1 MQPRV
6 LVASI
11 ATWLCLAAVGSAAEV
26 HAEVAS
32 ALKPAR
38 VTSNAV
44 PGELIVAFERRVSA
58 RDRSRALAR
67 VGAVAKKQFRHIDAV
82 LASVPAGERAHAIQ
96 ALRRDG
102 RVRYAEPNF
111 LLRASA
117 HSGTPDDPAF
127 HELWGLENFGQTVNG
142 IPGTADA
149 DIDATEAWEVTTG
162 DPGVVVAV
170 IDTGIDYSHPDL
182 AASIWLNPGETCAGC
197 RTDRVD
203 NDGNGFVDDV
213 RGWDFANEDADPFDD
228 HGHGTHVAG
237 TIGARGN
244 NGIGVAGVNWAVR
257 LMPLKF
263 LGADGSGTSADAIRA
278 LLYAVDE
285 GAVVSNNSYGGDGF
299 SQAFADAIAYA
310 DAHGSLFV
318 AAAGNSLSN
327 NDVTPT
333 YPASFDF
340 PNVITVAATDGADRK
355 AWFSNYGRQSVELGA
370 PGDNIY
376 STVPGSR
383 YDYLS
388 GTSMASP
395 HVAGA
400 AALAKAAFPAAS
412 DVGIK
417 ALLLRTVDAN
427 ASLDQQTATGG
438 RLNVNSAVRCSG
450 TPQVWLESPAA
461 GFVAALG
468 QPVTVTAIAAVCGNP
483 SGIAVTATGNGEPIT
498 LTQRADGLYTGQYT
512 PNSEGPLSISVRGG
526 AGASSDV
533 RTATGDGPQVDLRRR
548 RSRNGDDDDVRRGR
562 PPRIPRHRR
571 AACEPEALRRQHR
584 HERLLQ
590 RESLDPQAGRLR
602 ARHSDLLRHERR
614 LRRYK
619 DAAHGRVVPDPHR
632 STGNRDRKRH
642 ADALRRTGRRE
653 RRHHRRW
660 RRRNA
665 LDDDSGAKRAGDV
678 HGRRGPAREP
688 APGRRHDGPVDVL
701 RGQGVDHRTRRV
713 DVRDAGL
720 LRDERRL
727 RRCKNTCGERHVHDS
742 RRPAGDRDRER
753 DAHSLRRPGGYERE
767 HLARELRLE
776 CHDDRARTER
786 AGHVRGRSGPAYKR
800 QSLGHD
806 LERRLRLGPQS
817 RRIDTGPSDLRRHK
831 RRHSS
836 TPGVCRAR
844 ARTPVVVD
852 PQGMATGSATV
863 TVYDVPPDPAA
874 AGSPG
879 GPGVGVTTTVPGQ
892 NAKVTFTGT
901 AGRRLSIR
909 LTSVSMSSAQVSI
922 VRPDG
927 STLGATAYVGTAGG
941 FLDATALPASG
952 TYSVLVDPQ
961 GTATGSMTLALY
973 DVPTDASATAST
985 GGPAVTVATTVPG
998 QNAGVSFGSSGGQ
1011 PVTVSV
1017 TGVTVAL
1024 TTFSVLRPDG
1034 STLVAPS
1041 YMTSSGKTISIQLPG
1056 PGTYVVVLN
1065 PYSAY
1070 TGSFTVARH
1079 LSRPGL

>member
-376 STVPGSR
+376 STIPGSR

-533 RTATGDGPQVDLRRR
+533 RTATGTVPRSISAGGAPVTVTTTTSGEDALLAFPGTAGQRVSLKLSAVSIGTNACCSAKVSILRPDGSALATPTYFGTSGGFVDTRTLPTAGSYRILIDPQGTATGSVTLTLYDVPADANAAITAGGGAVTLSTTTPGQNVQATFTGVAGQRVSLRLADVTMGPSTCCGGKVSITAPGGSTFAMPAYFGTSGGFVDAKTLAV
-548 RSRNGDDDDVRRGR
+548 SGTYTILV
-562 PPRIPRHRR
+562 
-571 AACEPEALRRQHR
+571 
-584 HERLLQ
+584 
-590 RESLDPQAGRLR
+590 DPQATATGSATLTLYDVPADTSASTSPGSSGSSVTTTVPGQN
-602 ARHSDLLRHERR
+602 ARVMFAGGAGQRVSVKVSGMTLS
-614 LRRYK
+614 
-619 DAAHGRVVPDPHR
+619 AAYVSVLNPGGSTLAPAIYVGTSGGFVDTRSLP
-632 STGNRDRKRH
+632 STG
-642 ADALRRTGRRE
+642 TY
-653 RRHHRRW
+653 
-660 RRRNA
+660 
-665 LDDDSGAKRAGDV
+665 
-678 HGRRGPAREP
+678 
-688 APGRRHDGPVDVL
+688 
-701 RGQGVDHRTRRV
+701 T
-713 DVRDAGL
+713 
-720 LRDERRL
+720 
-727 RRCKNTCGERHVHDS
+727 
-742 RRPAGDRDRER
+742 
-753 DAHSLRRPGGYERE
+753 
-767 HLARELRLE
+767 
-776 CHDDRARTER
+776 
-786 AGHVRGRSGPAYKR
+786 
-800 QSLGHD
+800 
-806 LERRLRLGPQS
+806 
-817 RRIDTGPSDLRRHK
+817 I
-831 RRHSS
+831 
-836 TPGVCRAR
+836 
-844 ARTPVVVD
+844 VVD

-863 TVYDVPPDPAA
+863 TVYDVPPDPVA

-879 GPGVGVTTTVPGQ
+879 GPGIGVTTTVPGQ

-909 LTSVSMSSAQVSI
+909 LTSVSMSSAQVSL

-998 QNAGVSFGSSGGQ
+998 QNAGVSFGGSGGQ
-1011 PVTVSV
+1011 TVTVSV

-1065 PYSAY
+1065 PYAAY
-1070 TGSFTVARH
+1070 TGSFTARVT
-1079 LSRPGL
+1079 